1 MPGTDGKQR
10 IGILCWE
17 GGQVAKG
24 LLQLETLVGN
34 STNPASYAFPI
45 VRKQVKGANV
55 HTILENPDREVLKT
69 MIGDA
74 KAMVAADGVKA
85 ITTSCG
91 FNAVFQRELASALD
105 VPVFTSSLLQV
116 PFVQQIVGEKG
127 EVAIITA
134 HKAALKPEHLEAV
147 GITKTEGLHV
157 FGLENCPEWG
167 KMFTDFDAELDLEK
181 IKGEVVG
188 VAVSLVVDVAVADD
202 DAAVV
207 LVGPVVGQPDRGG
220 APGAHVLARGRAGG
234 HPPPLPRGGVCVH
247 EHQQGVRRRAQRN
260 PPAGTGK
267 TLGVRRSRRLG
278 GNR

>member
-1 MPGTDGKQR
+1 MPGTDGKPK

-17 GGQVAKG
+17 GGQVARG

-55 HTILENPDREVLKT
+55 HTILENPDREVLRT

-74 KAMVAADGVKA
+74 KAMVASDGVKA

-91 FNAVFQRELASALD
+91 FNAVFQRELASELD

-116 PFVQQIVGEKG
+116 PFVQQVVGERG
-127 EVAIITA
+127 EVAVITA
-134 HKAALKPEHLEAV
+134 HKAALKPGHLEAV

-157 FGLENCPEWG
+157 FGLEECPEWG

-188 VAVSLVVDVAVADD
+188 VALEALHRHPGIRAYVLECTDLPPFSAEIRQETGLPVFDIITRAHAVYASL
-202 DAAVV
+202 
-207 LVGPVVGQPDRGG
+207 
-220 APGAHVLARGRAGG
+220 
-234 HPPPLPRGGVCVH
+234 
-247 EHQQGVRRRAQRN
+247 
-260 PPAGTGK
+260 
-267 TLGVRRSRRLG
+267 
-278 GNR
+278 

>member
-55 HTILENPDREVLKT
+55 HTILDNPDREV
-69 MIGDA
+69 A

-134 HKAALKPEHLEAV
+134 HKAALKPGHLEAV

-157 FGLENCPEWG
+157 FGLEECPEWG

-188 VAVSLVVDVAVADD
+188 VALEALRQYPGIRAYVLECTDLPPFSAEIREKTGLPVFDIITLAHAVHASL
-202 DAAVV
+202 
-207 LVGPVVGQPDRGG
+207 
-220 APGAHVLARGRAGG
+220 
-234 HPPPLPRGGVCVH
+234 
-247 EHQQGVRRRAQRN
+247 
-260 PPAGTGK
+260 
-267 TLGVRRSRRLG
+267 
-278 GNR
+278 